1 MNRKKSFLIL
11 VLLILLTVVGVVL
24 WRRHATKQETN
35 PYSAQTAVAQ
45 KQPNTTATPT
55 GFDKKQFSLED
66 PTSLWVIVNKRRALP
81 AGYAPTDLITPA
93 VALRLG
99 SGAEEMKM
107 RKEAG
112 GALKDMFAAAKAD
125 GYSLL
130 LASGYRS
137 EASQKA
143 LHAMY
148 VAQKGAQAADLDSAR
163 AGYSEHQTG
172 LAVDVGRADHK
183 CEVEAC
189 FATTP
194 EGQWVAKNAYKYG
207 FVIRYKDGSQ
217 AITGYIYEPW
227 HLRYVGKDLAKA
239 VQDGGQTLEEFFDL
253 PAAPDYK

>member
-1 MNRKKSFLIL
+1 MALIS
-11 VLLILLTVVGVVL
+11 VGVVGVVI
-24 WRRHATKQETN
+24 WRHHEVKKETN
-35 PYSAQTAVAQ
+35 PYSATTAVAQ
-45 KQPNTTATPT
+45 KQPNTTTTPT
-55 GFDKKQFSLED
+55 GFDKKQLSLED
-66 PTSLWVIVNKRRALP
+66 PNSIWVIVNKRRALP
-81 AGYAPTDLITPA
+81 PGYAPADLMTPA

-107 RKEAG
+107 RKESG
-112 GALKDMFAAAKAD
+112 TALKDMFAAAKAE
-125 GYSLL
+125 GLNLL

-143 LHAMY
+143 LHARY
-148 VAQKGAQAADLDSAR
+148 VTEKGAQAADLDSAR

-183 CEVEAC
+183 CEIAAC
-189 FATTP
+189 FAATP

-227 HLRYVGKDLAKA
+227 HLRYVGKDLAK
-239 VQDGGQTLEEFFDL
+239 VIQEGGQTLEEFFDL